1 MAAQLFGATVA
12 GSLNYLAYVIVASDI
27 NTCAALADVI
37 GGWGCRYR
45 TAIFAAEA
53 EAGIV
58 RGTAASMAMYDG
70 AFGMLVNKRFLKTP
84 GGLMVEIGVSGRAL

>member
-12 GSLNYLAYVIVASDI
+12 GSLNYLA
-27 NTCAALADVI
+27 
-37 GGWGCRYR
+37 YR